1 MLGSTRLLFENLN
14 QIRKQNTMFY
24 LLFYVVGI
32 VVAMLSS
39 PDSTKTALEII
50 SPITLTAL
58 FASLLVPFAGFDR
71 NTEKWQKFALKYGLV
86 PLFGVYTVVL
96 WQKFSVSG
104 MLLLVAASGVHWG
117 YWQSSIHSRAYRL
130 EQFRLG
136 FAARMPGFAQLIA
149 MLNGQGRSSEAD
161 EIVTR
166 ILSGKELDQE
176 KIKNILR
183 EFDNSGLLMMVPAE
197 LSRIVVESNALKGS
211 G

>member
-1 MLGSTRLLFENLN
+1 
-14 QIRKQNTMFY
+14 
-24 LLFYVVGI
+24 
-32 VVAMLSS
+32 
-39 PDSTKTALEII
+39 
-50 SPITLTAL
+50 
-58 FASLLVPFAGFDR
+58 
-71 NTEKWQKFALKYGLV
+71 
-86 PLFGVYTVVL
+86 
-96 WQKFSVSG
+96 
-104 MLLLVAASGVHWG
+104 
-117 YWQSSIHSRAYRL
+117 
-130 EQFRLG
+130 
-136 FAARMPGFAQLIA
+136 MPGFAQLIA